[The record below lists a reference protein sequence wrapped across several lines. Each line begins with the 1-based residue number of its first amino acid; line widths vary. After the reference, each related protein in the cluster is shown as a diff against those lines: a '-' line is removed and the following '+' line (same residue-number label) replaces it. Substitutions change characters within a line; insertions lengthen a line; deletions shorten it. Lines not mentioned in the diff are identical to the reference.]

1 MFNRR
6 YAETTR
12 TPAATRGSK
21 DLFGT
26 RCAQGQPGTPMSL
39 NDILLIFSSAQHAA
53 RLKSSSLAYNSDALL
68 ENQ

>member
-1 MFNRR
+1 MFSRR

-68 ENQ
+68 GNQ